1 MNTTIKMHIFTSID
15 YAQEEAWLS
24 QLHSQG
30 WMLKDIPIKGCLYR
44 FVKCTPKLV
53 TYRMDYQI
61 IEPEKEYYETLEQY
75 GWKLVKK
82 KSFWLYFVNEES
94 NAFFP
99 QSIVKES
106 LRQKLYFTRILPG
119 LGFDLAFILAVLLSD
134 GYTLPLCL
142 LIVLDTAWLLY
153 LLFRIKQND
162 A

>member
-1 MNTTIKMHIFTSID
+1 MKNAIKIHIFTSID

-24 QLHSQG
+24 QLHCQG
-30 WMLKDIPIKGCLYR
+30 WMLEGIPIKGFLYR
-44 FVKCTPKLV
+44 FVKGTPKQV

-61 IEPEKEYYETLEQY
+61 IEPEKEVYETLEQY

-99 QSIVKES
+99 RSIAKES
-106 LRQKLYFTRILPG
+106 LKQKLYFTRILPG
-119 LGFDLAFILAVLLSD
+119 LGFDLAFILAILLSD
-134 GYTLPLCL
+134 GYTLPLCIL
-142 LIVLDTAWLLY
+142 MALDTAWMLY
-153 LLFRIKQND
+153 LLFRLKQDD